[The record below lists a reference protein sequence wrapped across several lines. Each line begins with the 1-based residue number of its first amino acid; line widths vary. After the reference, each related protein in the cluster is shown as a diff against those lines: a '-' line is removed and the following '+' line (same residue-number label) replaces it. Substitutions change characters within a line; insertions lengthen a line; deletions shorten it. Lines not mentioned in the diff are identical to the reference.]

1 MKKII
6 KNIAATAS
14 ESAAGGALDGK
25 TQGVVSLSVPTPSAA
40 DKDKHAND
48 QPNDQTQF
56 NVEEDFFHMLE
67 LEMKKVS
74 CNVTIN
80 NSTQSL
86 HSMHFAQLL
95 RT

>member
-40 DKDKHAND
+40 DKDHND

-74 CNVTIN
+74 SNVIAASIIT
-80 NSTQSL
+80 NSFSSSYNYSAVL
-86 HSMHFAQLL
+86 
-95 RT
+95 